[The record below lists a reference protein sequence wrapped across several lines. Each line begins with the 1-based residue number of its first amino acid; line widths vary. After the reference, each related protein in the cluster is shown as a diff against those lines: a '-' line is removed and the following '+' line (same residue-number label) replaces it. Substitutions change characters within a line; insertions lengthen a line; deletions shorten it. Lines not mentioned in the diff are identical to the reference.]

1 MHRNRFW
8 LEKSLS
14 CRWLKAVFVC
24 ACSVF
29 KLFPGT
35 CFCLLLET
43 EYCAGW
49 TCGLTHYDCLFN
61 LMLLWQQFFF
71 FFLFVIVGGSMLLP
85 TRSLPSF
92 NLEQMEQ
99 KMGYRF
105 LPQPSKICQAYCKNI
120 CLAVNLRHHSL
131 HLPCAEPPVT
141 ITDIYQRTANTCH
154 PSKLYLWKI
163 YMHKRACWL
172 S

>member
-1 MHRNRFW
+1 MHRNHFW

-14 CRWLKAVFVC
+14 CRWLKAGFVC
-24 ACSVF
+24 ACPVF

-35 CFCLLLET
+35 CFWLLLDT
-43 EYCAGW
+43 EYRPVVLPTMIACSILCYSGSI
-49 TCGLTHYDCLFN
+49 
-61 LMLLWQQFFF
+61 
-71 FFLFVIVGGSMLLP
+71 FLFIYFFCHSQWVHVASYQKPSVFQFRADGAKDGLQISSP
-85 TRSLPSF
+85 THKS
-92 NLEQMEQ
+92 
-99 KMGYRF
+99 
-105 LPQPSKICQAYCKNI
+105 CQAYCKNI

-131 HLPCAEPPVT
+131 HLTCAKPPVT